1 MNLRAL
7 EQTIHEIAMATG
19 NSLVMETMLQ
29 EALSTYLTRLSC
41 MAAEVFTARPWEGGA
56 QFRSIFRLPRRPLA
70 QGVVEEAARMTPAQ
84 VKAAA
89 LDSFLAGLPLHSAHD
104 NIHRYLFELP
114 GFGLLLVLRSD
125 APFERPML
133 ESLVAVHRKLARACL
148 SCLRSEE
155 ARQANTRLRQEM
167 LQRAMTEEKF
177 RSIFENAVEGIFQS
191 TPEGRLLEVN
201 PAMAK
206 MLGYAS
212 PAQMLREVVRL
223 EEDLYVHPQDRRRLM
238 AAFMRQ
244 DRVTAF
250 EVEFYRRDGSTIW
263 VSLSGRIVRDETGRP
278 MRLEGLCED
287 ATQRKATLLALEAA
301 KDEAERLSLM
311 KSNFLTLVS
320 HELRTPMTSILGFSS
335 LIRKRIERKVLPVV
349 PHGPAATALQEVLGN
364 LDIIVSEGNRLSEL
378 INNTLD
384 LARLESGQFVWD
396 VGLVDVA
403 ALVEQAL
410 RSSAVLFTQKGLALQ
425 HHIQEPLPPATGD
438 YNRLLQV
445 LINLLSNAVKF
456 TPAGTVVCSAVRE
469 GEWLRVSVADTGI
482 GISDADK
489 DIIFDKFKQLGD
501 TLTNKPRGSGL
512 GLPICKEIVEWH
524 GGRLWVEDAP
534 GGGSVFSFT
543 LPLAP
548 LPHVRD
554 LLPHRPDPEAPQAPQ
569 APTANGVP
577 HA

>member
-41 MAAEVFTARPWEGGA
+41 MAAEVFAARPWEGGA
-56 QFRSIFRLPRRPLA
+56 QFRSIFRLPRRPLPG
-70 QGVVEEAARMTPAQ
+70 GVVEEASRLVPGQ
-84 VKAAA
+84 VKAGD
-89 LDSFLAGLPLHSAHD
+89 LDPFLSDMPVHSEHD
-104 NIHRYLFELP
+104 GVHRYLFELP

-125 APFERPML
+125 EAFSRPML
-133 ESLVAVHRKLARACL
+133 ESLFALHRKLARACL
-148 SCLRSEE
+148 SCMRSED
-155 ARQANTRLRQEM
+155 ARLANTRLRQEM
-167 LQRAMTEEKF
+167 LQRAMTEEKY

-212 PAQMLREVVRL
+212 PAQMLREVLRL
-223 EEDLYVHPQDRRRLM
+223 EEDLYVHPQDRRRLL
-238 AAFMRQ
+238 AAFLRQ

-250 EVEFYRRDGSTIW
+250 EVPYRRRDGSVIW

-278 MRLEGLCED
+278 LRLEGLCED
-287 ATQRKATLLALEAA
+287 ATQRKATLQALENA
-301 KDEAERLSLM
+301 KNEAERLSLM

-335 LIRKRIERKVLPVV
+335 LIKKRIERKVLPAVQ
-349 PHGPAATALQEVLGN
+349 GDSAGKALEDVLGN
-364 LDIIVSEGNRLSEL
+364 LDIIVMESNRLSEL

-396 VGLVDVA
+396 VVRFEVP
-403 ALVEQAL
+403 ALMAHAL
-410 RSSAVLFTQKGLALQ
+410 RSSEVLFSQKGLALQ
-425 HHIQEPLPPATGD
+425 RRIPERLPLAVGD

-456 TPAGTVVCSAVRE
+456 TPAGTVTCAVAQE
-469 GEWLRVSVADTGI
+469 DGLLRFSVTDTGI
-482 GISDADK
+482 GIPNADK

-501 TLTNKPRGSGL
+501 TLTDKPRGSGL

-534 GGGSVFSFT
+534 GGGSIFCFT
-543 LPLAP
+543 LPLTPPDHVLAQLPDHRDAAAPP
-548 LPHVRD
+548 LPD
-554 LLPHRPDPEAPQAPQ
+554 SES
-569 APTANGVP
+569 
-577 HA
+577 